1 MVQTTSWLKLLEDY
15 NFRQAR
21 PVPEKTALLVIDMQN
36 YFRVLAG
43 PVLSNVLSLIEAC
56 RSRGIRIVFT
66 RHGHREPARDGGMLR
81 TWWGDLI
88 MFGSPE
94 WQLMQELDPSRG
106 EAVIDKTR
114 YSAFFKTSLDEQ
126 LRAGRVEDLIVC
138 GVMTNCCCETTAR
151 SAFVRD
157 YRVFFVADATAT
169 ANQELQLATLKNLA
183 YGFAYIAAT
192 EELCQH
198 LCHLCVCD

>member
-1 MVQTTSWLKLLEDY
+1 MVQRTSWLKLVEDY
-15 NFRQAR
+15 NVRQAR
-21 PVPEKTALLVIDMQN
+21 PVSGKTALLVIDMQN

-56 RSRGIRIVFT
+56 RSRGIRILFT
-66 RHGHREPARDGGMLR
+66 RHGHRDPVRDGGMLR

-88 MFGSPE
+88 MFESPE
-94 WQLMQELDPSRG
+94 WELMRELDPSEG
-106 EAVIDKTR
+106 EPVIDKTR

-126 LRAGRVEDLIVC
+126 LRAGGINDLIVC

-151 SAFVRD
+151 DAFVRD

-183 YGFAYIAAT
+183 YGFAYVVAT

-198 LCHLCVCD
+198 L